1 MSWTI
6 ITEAETADFAR
17 VTEAQLQDDWYDM
30 ALAMVEQHT
39 GWRSLEAAVNATEYV
54 DGSGTYIIKQ
64 APPINSVSLVQIH
77 GETVPAAYY
86 YVNWYGIEMRT
97 YIPGDSYQLTLL
109 LDRKTGFNNIFPFG
123 IKNVYLEYNYGG
135 TASLP
140 TRYQDSLKWAMLQIV
155 KEISTVPKTEG
166 SDSMLKKYRPD
177 RTMLPEEVLRMYGI
191 HGKILG
197 ILSATLPSKK
207 LWG

>member
-1 MSWTI
+1 MSWII
-6 ITEAETADFAR
+6 ITQAEAADFAR
-17 VTEAQLQDDWYDM
+17 VTEAQLQDDWYNI
-30 ALAMVEQHT
+30 ALGMIEQHT
-39 GWRSLEAAVNATEYV
+39 GWRSLETAVNAQEYV
-54 DGSGTYIIKQ
+54 DGTGTYIIKPS
-64 APPINSVSLVQIH
+64 PPINSVSLVQIH
-77 GETVPAAYY
+77 GETVPSAYY

-135 TASLP
+135 TASFP
-140 TRYQDSLKWAMLQIV
+140 SRYLDSIKWAALQIV

-177 RTMLPEEVLRMYGI
+177 RTMLPEEVLRMYGV

-197 ILSATLPSKK
+197 ILAATLPSKK